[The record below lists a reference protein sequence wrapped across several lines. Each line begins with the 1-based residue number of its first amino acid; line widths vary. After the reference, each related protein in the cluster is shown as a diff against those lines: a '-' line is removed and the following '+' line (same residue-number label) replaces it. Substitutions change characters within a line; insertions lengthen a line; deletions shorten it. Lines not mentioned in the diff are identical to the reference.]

1 MSGVRRLLPPPAGLL
16 LVLAAGCAPTPAAT
30 PYGGELVVM
39 APSPDFAAEVAHHR
53 LPPDWVTLGRLGSGE
68 LETVE
73 LDGLPALRVSS
84 GEAPFVVARR
94 VDARL
99 SVTPY
104 LSWAWYVAPPPEGPH
119 PVHLVVGFRDAG
131 TEEADGGWPQLGA
144 ELPAHDRLLALTW
157 GASALSRGTLEP
169 AGPGGQPPSRYIVR
183 GGAEYGQRWYAE
195 TVDLAELH
203 RRLWPGRRQ
212 NSVRIVFVGL
222 AAGSAAPALPM
233 HVAAITLSR

>member
-1 MSGVRRLLPPPAGLL
+1 MSGVRRLHGPFAALL
-16 LVLAAGCAPTPAAT
+16 LTLSAGCAPTPAAV

-84 GEAPFVVARR
+84 GAAPFVVARR

-104 LSWAWYVAPPPEGPH
+104 LSWAWYVEPPAEGPH
-119 PVHLVVGFRDAG
+119 PVHLVVGLRDAA
-131 TEEADGGWPQLGA
+131 TEDDGGWPSLGE
-144 ELPAHDRLLALTW
+144 ELPAHDRVLALTW
-157 GASALSRGTLEP
+157 GASALSRGALEP
-169 AGPGGQPPSRYIVR
+169 AGPGGRPPSRYVVR
-183 GGAEYGQRWYAE
+183 GGAENGSRWYAE
-195 TVDLAELH
+195 TVDLSELYH
-203 RRLWPGRRQ
+203 RLWPGRRQ
-212 NSVRIVFVGL
+212 DAVRVVFVGL
-222 AAGSAAPALPM
+222 AAGAATLPRPM
-233 HVAAITLSR
+233 HIAAITLSR